1 MLLEDY
7 ALIGDTHTAALVGRN
22 GSIDWLCVPRFDS
35 PACFAA
41 LLGDERHGRWLIAPA
56 GDVTASERRYRHET
70 LVLETD
76 FSTNDGGVRVID
88 CMPLRDRRPT
98 VIRVVEGLRGSVRLR
113 MELIIRFDYGCVVP
127 WVRNIDGTL
136 RAVAGPDA
144 LCLQT
149 SVKTRGRDNTTV
161 GEFTVHEGERV
172 SFVLQWYRSHEP
184 LPPQVDAARAVDETT
199 SWWKEWS
206 SRCTHKG
213 PWHDLVVRSLITLK
227 ALTYGPSGGIVAA
240 PTTSLP
246 ERIGG
251 KRNWDYRHC
260 WIRDATFALYALLI
274 SGYKKEAVAWRDWLL
289 RTVAGDPAK
298 LQIMY
303 GVYGERRLTE
313 QELPWLPGY
322 EGSAP
327 VRTGN
332 DAWQQFQ
339 LDVFGE
345 IMDTLHVA
353 RHVGI
358 ESTEPA
364 WALQRHFLDYLEGE
378 WQQPDKG
385 IWETR
390 GPRQHFVQSKVMAWV
405 AVDRAVRD
413 SERYGL
419 PGDVERWRRLRRDIH
434 EEVCAKGYDASRR
447 TFVRSYGSDGV
458 DASLLMM
465 PMVGF
470 LPPSDERIRGTV
482 AAVEHDLMREGL
494 LLRYPPGTEDGLPPG
509 EGAFLACSFWLADT
523 YVLLGRLDEARRLFE
538 RLTGLCNDVG
548 LLSEE
553 YDTEAERLIGNFPQA
568 LSHLALVNT
577 AYNLSHQDS
586 PAASRPRR

>member
-127 WVRNIDGTL
+127 CVRNIDGTL

-172 SFVLQWYRSHEP
+172 FFVLQWYRSHEP

-353 RHVGI
+353 RHVGV